1 MKIDLN
7 RPVLDLYGKPVK
19 RDTGERVPLLDA
31 GGAPVTDGKGAAVM
45 VAERVDAT
53 LADLALDALMA
64 VPQGTR
70 PDGRASL
77 ERFDIALK
85 IGRAAEAGTPVDL
98 SAAEVVTIL
107 EQSGAIYTPLAH
119 GRLSQTLDPRPEA
132 VNDPKPAAVEA
143 AGPAAA

>member
-31 GGAPVTDGKGAAVM
+31 AGAPVSDAKGAAVM
-45 VAERVDAT
+45 VLERVDAT

-64 VPQGTR
+64 QAQGSR

-85 IGRAAEAGTPVDL
+85 IRRAAEAGTAVEL

-119 GRLSQTLDPRPEA
+119 GRLSEALDPRPEA
-132 VNDPKPAAVEA
+132 VSDPT
-143 AGPAAA
+143 PAAA